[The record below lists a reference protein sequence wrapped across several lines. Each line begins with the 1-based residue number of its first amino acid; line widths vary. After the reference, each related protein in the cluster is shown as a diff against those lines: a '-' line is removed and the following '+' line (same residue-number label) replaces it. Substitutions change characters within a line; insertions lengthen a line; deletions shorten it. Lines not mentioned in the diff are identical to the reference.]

1 MKIIKNTKSKTDI
14 LSMKDG
20 SRIFLYL
27 DKINE
32 VDDKYRYEIL
42 NSILYKTGGIKIIE
56 NKVVDRIETIG
67 TIEIKDA
74 PESEGVDEEREALI
88 KEALELGL
96 KPHHK
101 AKNETIKELIAE
113 AKAESSNE

>member
-27 DKINE
+27 GKENE
-32 VDDKYRYEIL
+32 VDDKYKEEIL
-42 NSILYKTGGIKIIE
+42 ESILYKTGGIKIVE
-56 NKVVDRIETIG
+56 NRIDTIG
-67 TIEIKDA
+67 SIKVDEI
-74 PESEGVDEEREALI
+74 DEERVALI
-88 KEALELGL
+88 KKAISLGL

-101 AKNETIKELIAE
+101 AKNETIKEMIAE
-113 AKAESSNE
+113 KEAETNE